1 MKFQYINN
9 ITILLQQPSTYK
21 WFLFNISN
29 DFSDIYIKQWKNY
42 LPYRVIMNAISQA
55 RYKQRTIRIL
65 GPLNSAKDTPRIF
78 AIPNAPLK
86 FKKDEGQ
93 NMTGNFLLFGPYLRE
108 SNSNLLLM
116 QNVDG
121 KMILR
126 DEYEQQNNIQRSSRT
141 RCLWIYANSL
151 KCVTDTQIDTVQPT
165 WLKKGIR
172 NGNEENSSDYIRQKV
187 SKFQSE
193 EQRKILKI
201 SSIASGLKKV
211 L

>member
-1 MKFQYINN
+1 MK
-9 ITILLQQPSTYK
+9 
-21 WFLFNISN
+21 
-29 DFSDIYIKQWKNY
+29 
-42 LPYRVIMNAISQA
+42 AISQA
-55 RYKQRTIRIL
+55 RYNQRTIRIL
-65 GPLNSAKDTPRIF
+65 GPINSAKDTPRIF
-78 AIPNAPLK
+78 ALPNAPLK
-86 FKKDEGQ
+86 FKKEEGH

-126 DEYEQQNNIQRSSRT
+126 DDYEQQNNIQRKSRT

-151 KCVTDTQIDTVQPT
+151 KCVTESQIESIQPA
-165 WLKKGIR
+165 WLKKCNKLNQA
-172 NGNEENSSDYIRQKV
+172 NGNDENSSDYIQQKA
-187 SKFQSE
+187 SKFQSD
-193 EQRKILKI
+193 EQRKKLKI

>member
-1 MKFQYINN
+1 MQE
-9 ITILLQQPSTYK
+9 PSTYK

-42 LPYRVIMNAISQA
+42 LPYRVIINAISQA
-55 RYKQRTIRIL
+55 KFMQKTIRIL
-65 GPLNSAKDTPRIF
+65 GPLNNAKDTPRIF
-78 AIPNAPLK
+78 ALPYAPLK
-86 FKKDEGQ
+86 FKKEEGR
-93 NMTGNFLLFGPYLRE
+93 NMTGHFLLFGPYLRE

-121 KMILR
+121 LMVLR
-126 DEYEQQNNIQRSSRT
+126 DDYEQQNNIKRSSRT

-151 KCVTDTQIDTVQPT
+151 KCVTDSQIASIQPT
-165 WLKKGIR
+165 WLRRKYSK
-172 NGNEENSSDYIRQKV
+172 NYQANENDENSSDFVSQKA

-193 EQRKILKI
+193 ESRKKHRI
-201 SSIASGLKKV
+201 SLAASGIRKV